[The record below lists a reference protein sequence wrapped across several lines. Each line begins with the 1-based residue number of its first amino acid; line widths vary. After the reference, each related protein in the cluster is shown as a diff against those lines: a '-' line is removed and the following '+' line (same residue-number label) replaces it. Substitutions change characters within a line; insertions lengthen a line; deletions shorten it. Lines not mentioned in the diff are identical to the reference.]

1 MTKFSVLFIKGEIQ
15 MQNLLVAAL
24 THMMRFQTTN
34 CPIARQRA
42 MMMFDALAELK
53 ESDPEIQELC
63 SEANALLL
71 I

>member
-1 MTKFSVLFIKGEIQ
+1 

-24 THMMRFQTTN
+24 THMVRFQSTH

-53 ESDPEIQELC
+53 ESDSEIQELC
-63 SEANALLL
+63 SEANALL
-71 I
+71 IV

>member
-1 MTKFSVLFIKGEIQ
+1 

>member
-1 MTKFSVLFIKGEIQ
+1 

-24 THMMRFQTTN
+24 THMVRFQTTD

-42 MMMFDALAELK
+42 MMMFDALSELK

-63 SEANALLL
+63 NEANALL
-71 I
+71 II

>member
-1 MTKFSVLFIKGEIQ
+1 

-24 THMMRFQTTN
+24 THMVRFQSTH

-63 SEANALLL
+63 SEANALL
-71 I
+71 II